1 MPRSTPGLLAFCLLV
16 AAVPG
21 QAAEPPTTFRQFH
34 MDVVVGPGGRA
45 VSTAHVEVLASNDGA
60 ARDIAQQSLGFIE
73 GLERVE
79 LLEGFTLKADGRRIP
94 VAEGAVRTQLAP
106 GSPNSPQYSDLKRV
120 IAVFPD
126 VQAGDAVSLT
136 WRKTTDEPIFP
147 GHLTQTSFF
156 SRTLPW
162 QDVRIRIT
170 APLDQPLQTE
180 SFGPVL
186 DVAEADGQRTYTW
199 RYSAPAVVEDR
210 AVLSPLDRAPRL
222 FASSFPDWNEFGQA
236 WAALIEPKLAPTAR
250 IQALADEVTRGIDD
264 PRAQTEALYAW
275 VSRHIRWV
283 ALYVGNGSFVPHPAD
298 QVLANGY
305 GDCKDQVILML
316 ALLRAKG
323 IAAEPALINA
333 SPTYRLSGPATLSAF
348 NHVITY
354 VPQFDLFADTTARG
368 APFGTI
374 PSFLYGKPTLL
385 VRRDRSELRHTP
397 VLAPGV
403 ATMRTRMVAKLDAAG
418 HVDGVTTTEAA
429 GPYATV
435 LRNTAE
441 RMQGQGTQRA
451 VAEQLRSLGQS
462 GSGDLAMDGLDR
474 VGGDYRVQ
482 GSFRLNAQP
491 DWLTGE
497 PFLMPTG
504 LRLLSRPGDG
514 LLGSMAV
521 RNLPLT
527 EATPCYAGEQREELS
542 LALPA
547 GRHPD
552 KLPRDRTIEAADF
565 SYRSHWTFLDAT
577 LKVERRFE
585 SRIAQPL
592 CEGRLR
598 AEADR
603 AMNQIRRDLDTRI
616 SLADD

>member
-1 MPRSTPGLLAFCLLV
+1 MPRSTPGLFALCVLV
-16 AAVPG
+16 AAAPG
-21 QAAEPPTTFRQFH
+21 QAAEPPVTFRQFH

-45 VSTAHVEVLASNDGA
+45 VSTVHMEALASNDGA
-60 ARDIAQQSLGFIE
+60 AREIAQQAMAYVD

-79 LLEGFTLKADGRRIP
+79 LVEGYTLKADGRRVP

-120 IAVFPD
+120 VAVFPD
-126 VQAGDAVSLT
+126 VQAGDAVALT
-136 WRKTTDEPIFP
+136 WRKTIDEPIFP
-147 GHLTQTSFF
+147 GHVSQTSFF

-180 SFGPVL
+180 SFGPVM
-186 DVAEADGQRTYTW
+186 DVVEAEGQRTYTW
-199 RYSAPAVVEDR
+199 RYSAPAVIEDR
-210 AVLSPLDRAPRL
+210 AALSPLDRAPRL
-222 FASSFPDWNEFGQA
+222 FASTFANWNEFGQA
-236 WAALIEPKLAPTAR
+236 WAALIEPKLAPTPR
-250 IQALADEVTRGIDD
+250 IQALADEVTRGVDD

-283 ALYVGNGSFVPHPAD
+283 ALYVGVGSFVPHPAD

-305 GDCKDQVILML
+305 GDCKDQVILLL

-323 IAAEPALINA
+323 IAAEPALISA

-348 NHVITY
+348 NHVIAY
-354 VPQFDLFADTTARG
+354 VPQFDLYADTTARG

-374 PSFLYGKPTLL
+374 PSQLYGKPTLH
-385 VRRDRSELRHTP
+385 VRRDRSELRRTP

-403 ATMRTRMVAKLDAAG
+403 ATMRTRMVAKLDDSG
-418 HVDGVTTTEAA
+418 HVAGVTTTEAA
-429 GPYATV
+429 GPFATV
-435 LRNTAE
+435 LRNVAE
-441 RMQGQGTQRA
+441 RMQGQGTERA
-451 VAEQLRSLGQS
+451 VAEQLRNLGQS
-462 GSGDLAMDGLDR
+462 GSGDLTMARLDR
-474 VGGDYRVQ
+474 VGPDYRVE
-482 GSFRLNAQP
+482 GSFRLNAHP

-504 LRLLSRPGDG
+504 LRLLARPGDG

-521 RNLPLT
+521 RNLPLS

-542 LALPA
+542 LALPP
-547 GRHPD
+547 GRHPGT
-552 KLPRDRTIEAADF
+552 LPLDRRIDAADF
-565 SYRSHWTFLDAT
+565 TYQSHWTFTDEN
-577 LKVERRFE
+577 LKVERIFV

-592 CEGRLR
+592 CEGKLR
-598 AEADR
+598 GEADR
-603 AMNQIRRDLDTRI
+603 AMNQIRRDLDMRV
-616 SLADD
+616 SLAED